1 MLDKYDLPKNLL
13 TVIGNEKI
21 DFSVKAK
28 RAKPTKS
35 SIAIILFGTVWTAFT
50 SIFVFAFLWP
60 LFLGEEVH
68 FTSNDVPT
76 VASPDNLEPI
86 ILPAVIIGLF
96 VLIGILMLGFGIYSI
111 FKKGGYFVGTPLR
124 MISYQNG
131 NIRSIDWEQ
140 FSGDIEVNGDEIQ
153 GNLTLQMRTGK
164 MVSSKNR
171 GSRYVPDTI
180 YISGIPNVYTIEQ
193 ICRKKIKENDP
204 TPPLKEFQNI

>member
-13 TVIGNEKI
+13 SVIGEEKI

-28 RAKPTKS
+28 RAKPVKS
-35 SIAIILFGTVWTAFT
+35 SIGIIIFGAVWTAFT

-68 FTSNDVPT
+68 FTSNDIPT

-86 ILPAVIIGLF
+86 ILPAIIIGVF
-96 VLIGILMLGFGIYSI
+96 VLIGIAMLMFGIYSI

-124 MISYQNG
+124 IIRYQNG

-140 FSGDIEVNGDEIQ
+140 FSGDIEVNGNEIL

-171 GSRYVPDTI
+171 GNRYVPDTI
-180 YISGIPNVYTIEQ
+180 YLSGIPGVYQVEQ
-193 ICRKKIKENDP
+193 ICRKRIKENDP
-204 TPPLKEFQNI
+204 TP